1 MRLYDRLFTVEDV
14 ANDDRDFKELL
25 NPDSLKVVE
34 NAWLEPSLAG
44 AALGQHYQ
52 FLRLGYF
59 TVDTDSTPEK
69 LVINRTV
76 TLRDAWAKA
85 KG

>member
-1 MRLYDRLFTVEDV
+1 MFFIYSIISTACDTRNSRWGSETRADT
-14 ANDDRDFKELL
+14 
-25 NPDSLKVVE
+25 
-34 NAWLEPSLAG
+34 SLAT

-85 KG
+85 K